1 MGNYSFEKIVNHV
14 KVSGFDNSKVGT
26 NKITIEYEGKTTSF
40 EVEIISKQITRIE
53 VNSCP
58 IKTNYIQNSE
68 NLDLTGGNIK
78 VIYSDNSIDIISMTN
93 ENVKVT
99 GFDNITSYLYGDEMA
114 RIQHFPEVGLPY
126 CAGYAI
132 GYYLIK
138 YYLEKTGVP
147 IEKATIL
154 PAAEILNEVKEFWK

>member
-1 MGNYSFEKIVNHV
+1 MGWLVPSKETIKRLPAALTHETNHNIRYQYIKWTNDINLGEMIV
-14 KVSGFDNSKVGT
+14 S
-26 NKITIEYEGKTTSF
+26 EGLAENFATTVFGEELLGPWVTKTDM
-40 EVEIISKQITRIE
+40 ELMPLIKEIIYDGLE
-53 VNSCP
+53 
-58 IKTNYIQNSE
+58 
-68 NLDLTGGNIK
+68 
-78 VIYSDNSIDIISMTN
+78 
-93 ENVKVT
+93 VT